1 VLLCCSHVQAM
12 MLRRHLEQLGVTEL
26 TEQEERL
33 LTAGV
38 RNTAAAA
45 AEHMGAA

>member
-1 VLLCCSHVQAM
+1 M
-12 MLRRHLEQLGVTEL
+12 MLRRHLAQLGVTEL

-38 RNTAAAA
+38 RTPAAAGSSSS
-45 AEHMGAA
+45 HQL